1 MNSKLLYKNYIFLEK
16 INDLIKENLLK
27 FSNINIII
35 DINHNEIK
43 KSENALSIINFARKN
58 KIPFLIKNNFQE
70 CIKYKADGILI
81 ESQNKRNIKPLLL
94 KRKFNIIGKAHNQ
107 LEYLQKVNQSCSLI
121 MLSPLFYNKKYSKN
135 KILDV
140 LKFNNFALNW
150 KTPICALGGINFKT
164 LKKVKLL
171 RTTNLSHKKLIF
183 EAKIKKPACK
193 FNCRLV

>member
-1 MNSKLLYKNYIFLEK
+1 MNNKLLYKNYIFLEK

>member
-1 MNSKLLYKNYIFLEK
+1 MNNKLLYKNYIFLEK
-16 INDLIKENLLK
+16 INDLVKENLLK

-35 DINHNEIK
+35 DINYDKIK

-81 ESQNKRNIKPLLL
+81 DSQNKRNIKPLLL
-94 KRKFNIIGKAHNQ
+94 KRKFKIIGKAHNQ
-107 LEYLQKVNQSCSLI
+107 LEYLQKVNQNCSLI
-121 MLSPLFYNKKYSKN
+121 ILSPLFYNKKYSKN

-171 RTTNLSHKKLIF
+171 RTTNLSYKKLIF

>member
-16 INDLIKENLLK
+16 INDLVKENLLK

-35 DINHNEIK
+35 DINHDEIK

-81 ESQNKRNIKPLLL
+81 DSQNKRNIKPLLL

-107 LEYLQKVNQSCSLI
+107 LEYLQKVNQNCSLI

-135 KILDV
+135 KILDI
-140 LKFNNFALNW
+140 LKFNNFTLNW

-171 RTTNLSHKKLIF
+171 RTTNLSYKKLIF

>member
-16 INDLIKENLLK
+16 INDLVKENLLK

-35 DINHNEIK
+35 DINHDEIK

-81 ESQNKRNIKPLLL
+81 DSQNKRNIKPLLL

-107 LEYLQKVNQSCSLI
+107 LEYLQKVNQNCSLI

-171 RTTNLSHKKLIF
+171 RTTNLSYKKLIL

>member
-16 INDLIKENLLK
+16 INDLVKENLLK

-35 DINHNEIK
+35 DINHDEIK

-81 ESQNKRNIKPLLL
+81 DSQNKRNIKPLLL

-107 LEYLQKVNQSCSLI
+107 LEYLQKVNQNCSLI

-135 KILDV
+135 KILDI

-171 RTTNLSHKKLIF
+171 RTTNLSYKKLIF

>member
-81 ESQNKRNIKPLLL
+81 DSQNKRNIKPLLL
-94 KRKFNIIGKAHNQ
+94 KRKFNIVGKAHNQ
-107 LEYLQKVNQSCSLI
+107 LEYLQKVNQNCSLI
-121 MLSPLFYNKKYSKN
+121 MLSPLFYNRKYSKN
-135 KILDV
+135 KILDI

-171 RTTNLSHKKLIF
+171 RTTNLSYKKLIF

>member
-1 MNSKLLYKNYIFLEK
+1 MNNKLLYKNYIFLEK

-43 KSENALSIINFARKN
+43 KSENALSIISFARKN

-135 KILDV
+135 KIFDI
-140 LKFNNFALNW
+140 LKFNNFSLNQQI
-150 KTPICALGGINFKT
+150 PICALGGINFQT
-164 LKKVKLL
+164 LKKIRLL
-171 RTTNLSHKKLIF
+171 KTTNISFKNFIY
-183 EAKIKKPACK
+183 EAKITKPACK

>member
-16 INDLIKENLLK
+16 INDLVKENLLK

-35 DINHNEIK
+35 DINHDEIK

-81 ESQNKRNIKPLLL
+81 DSQNKRNIKPLLL

-107 LEYLQKVNQSCSLI
+107 LEYLQKVNQNCSLI
-121 MLSPLFYNKKYSKN
+121 ILSPLFYNKKYSKN

-171 RTTNLSHKKLIF
+171 RTTNLSYKKLIF

>member
-16 INDLIKENLLK
+16 INDLVKENLLK

-35 DINHNEIK
+35 DINHDEIK

-81 ESQNKRNIKPLLL
+81 DSQNKRNIKPLLL
-94 KRKFNIIGKAHNQ
+94 KRKFNIVGKAHNQ
-107 LEYLQKVNQSCSLI
+107 LEYLQKVNQNCSLI
-121 MLSPLFYNKKYSKN
+121 MLSPLFYNTKYSKN
-135 KILDV
+135 KILDI

-171 RTTNLSHKKLIF
+171 RTTNLSYKKLIF

>member
-81 ESQNKRNIKPLLL
+81 DSQNKRNIKPLLL

-107 LEYLQKVNQSCSLI
+107 LEYLQKVNQNCSLI

-135 KILDV
+135 KILDI

-171 RTTNLSHKKLIF
+171 RTTNLSYKKLIF

>member
-1 MNSKLLYKNYIFLEK
+1 MNGKLLYKNYIFLEK
-16 INDLIKENLLK
+16 INDLVKENLLK

-35 DINHNEIK
+35 DINYNEIK
-43 KSENALSIINFARKN
+43 KSENALSIISFARKN

-81 ESQNKRNIKPLLL
+81 DSQNKRNIKPLLL

-107 LEYLQKVNQSCSLI
+107 LEYLQKVNQNCSLI

-135 KILDV
+135 KILDI

-171 RTTNLSHKKLIF
+171 RTTNLSYKKLIF

>member
-81 ESQNKRNIKPLLL
+81 DSQNKRNIKPLLL

-107 LEYLQKVNQSCSLI
+107 LEYLQKVNQNCSLI
-121 MLSPLFYNKKYSKN
+121 ILSPLFYNKKYSKN

-171 RTTNLSHKKLIF
+171 RTTNLSYKKLIF

>member
-16 INDLIKENLLK
+16 INDLVKENLLK

-35 DINHNEIK
+35 DINHDEIK

-81 ESQNKRNIKPLLL
+81 DSQNKRNIKPLLL
-94 KRKFNIIGKAHNQ
+94 KRKFNIVGKAHNQ
-107 LEYLQKVNQSCSLI
+107 LEYLQKVNQNCSLI

-135 KILDV
+135 KILDI
-140 LKFNNFALNW
+140 LKFNNFTLNW

-171 RTTNLSHKKLIF
+171 RTTNLSYKKLIF

>member
-16 INDLIKENLLK
+16 INDLVKENLLK

-35 DINHNEIK
+35 DINYNEIK
-43 KSENALSIINFARKN
+43 KSENALSIISFARKN

-81 ESQNKRNIKPLLL
+81 DSQNKRNIKPLLL

-107 LEYLQKVNQSCSLI
+107 LEYLQKVNQNCSLI

-135 KILDV
+135 KILDI

-171 RTTNLSHKKLIF
+171 RTTNLSYKKLIF

>member
-35 DINHNEIK
+35 DINHDEIK

-81 ESQNKRNIKPLLL
+81 DSQNKRNIKPLLL
-94 KRKFNIIGKAHNQ
+94 KRKFNIVGKAHNQ
-107 LEYLQKVNQSCSLI
+107 LEYLQKVNQNCSLI
-121 MLSPLFYNKKYSKN
+121 MLSPLFYNRKYSKN
-135 KILDV
+135 KILDI

-171 RTTNLSHKKLIF
+171 RTTNLSYKKLIF

>member
-1 MNSKLLYKNYIFLEK
+1 MNNKLLYKNYIFLEK

-135 KILDV
+135 KIFDI
-140 LKFNNFALNW
+140 LKFNNFSLNQQI
-150 KTPICALGGINFKT
+150 PICALGGINFQT
-164 LKKVKLL
+164 LKKIRLL
-171 RTTNLSHKKLIF
+171 KTTNISFKNFIY
-183 EAKIKKPACK
+183 EAKITKPACK

>member
-43 KSENALSIINFARKN
+43 NSESALSIINFARKN

-81 ESQNKRNIKPLLL
+81 DSQNKRNIKPLLL
-94 KRKFNIIGKAHNQ
+94 KRKFNIVGKAHNQ
-107 LEYLQKVNQSCSLI
+107 LEYLQKVNQNCSLI
-121 MLSPLFYNKKYSKN
+121 MLSPLFYNTKYSKN
-135 KILDV
+135 KILDI

-171 RTTNLSHKKLIF
+171 RTTNLSYKKLIF

>member
-16 INDLIKENLLK
+16 INDLVKENLLK

-35 DINHNEIK
+35 DINHDKIK

-81 ESQNKRNIKPLLL
+81 DSQNKRNIKPLLL

-107 LEYLQKVNQSCSLI
+107 LEYLQKVNQNCSLI

-135 KILDV
+135 KILDI

-150 KTPICALGGINFKT
+150 KTPICALGGINFQT

-171 RTTNLSHKKLIF
+171 RTTNLSYKNFIF

>member
-135 KILDV
+135 KIFDI
-140 LKFNNFALNW
+140 LKFNNFSLNQQI
-150 KTPICALGGINFKT
+150 PICALGGINFKT

-171 RTTNLSHKKLIF
+171 RTTNLSYKKLIF

>member
-81 ESQNKRNIKPLLL
+81 DSQNKRNIKPLLL
-94 KRKFNIIGKAHNQ
+94 KRKFNIVGKAHNQ
-107 LEYLQKVNQSCSLI
+107 LEYLQKVNQNCSLI
-121 MLSPLFYNKKYSKN
+121 MLSPLFYNTKYSKN
-135 KILDV
+135 KILNI

-171 RTTNLSHKKLIF
+171 RTTNLSYKKLIF